1 MFAAIYHKRRQKF
14 KYASKVQIQKKMEN
28 VFDSSIIPCKPLF
41 GSAAGLIIHSGG
53 ACLGGV
59 RATFIVSLLLWNTTD
74 ERPEDQ
80 FIKPTAGTP

>member
-1 MFAAIYHKRRQKF
+1 ME
-14 KYASKVQIQKKMEN
+14 KV
-28 VFDSSIIPCKPLF
+28 VFDSCIIPCKPLF
-41 GSAAGLIIHSGG
+41 GGAVGLIIRSGWSG